1 MTTGDISSQSVI
13 PISSHT
19 MWDWTSNH
27 VTKFGNSIQ
36 LHNVTFQSM
45 HGYTCAI
52 QFKNTWQVPCLP
64 LHQFWAPLSTLQN
77 DQIDTGWV
85 AFQTCML
92 IGPIMD
98 CQSGFVTVILGLW
111 RKLIKLVFN
120 GEKKPTPFWKFISM
134 PISCGLN
141 MYHSLLVCVTAD
153 HKSSEG
159 FMRLKLGRTRT
170 STFDH
175 IPHQLLP
182 Q

>member
-13 PISSHT
+13 LISSHA

-27 VTKFGNSIQ
+27 VTKLGNSIQ
-36 LHNVTFQSM
+36 LHNVTFQSTY
-45 HGYTCAI
+45 GYTCAI
-52 QFKNTWQVPCLP
+52 QFKNHLTGPLP
-64 LHQFWAPLSTLQN
+64 TASSVLGTTLYSPKWSDWHWMSYISNMHADWPNHGLSVRFCHSRHRL
-77 DQIDTGWV
+77 
-85 AFQTCML
+85 
-92 IGPIMD
+92 
-98 CQSGFVTVILGLW
+98 
-111 RKLIKLVFN
+111 
-120 GEKKPTPFWKFISM
+120 
-134 PISCGLN
+134 PISSGLN
-141 MYHSLLVCVTAD
+141 MYHSLLVCVTSE